1 MGELDAGI
9 KCVEF
14 VHWRVNISEGFVEGT
29 KRIEMIWAAEEY
41 HLRCVIYGHYRELY
55 QLRAQKNATED
66 EITAVSCARAHDAV
80 CVGAVDVEFLIK
92 NGTQFNAYLLDAGY
106 VSSLHVGY
114 DVAVAHLA
122 CAEGEFLN
130 RGACSPCSACPPT
143 AYMLSPCTNVSDIV
157 CQPCITC
164 APGTYEVC
172 LCDGAITSA
181 CPTRNR
187 LCYA

>member
-66 EITAVSCARAHDAV
+66 EMARVLVQDAIFEVHRVLHDKYNWV
-80 CVGAVDVEFLIK
+80 HDL
-92 NGTQFNAYLLDAGY
+92 
-106 VSSLHVGY
+106 
-114 DVAVAHLA
+114 
-122 CAEGEFLN
+122 
-130 RGACSPCSACPPT
+130 
-143 AYMLSPCTNVSDIV
+143 
-157 CQPCITC
+157 
-164 APGTYEVC
+164 C
-172 LCDGAITSA
+172 LW
-181 CPTRNR
+181 R
-187 LCYA
+187 